1 MASKQC
7 MPWLCSSIKVQ
18 KSFTSQ
24 YRWTWWT
31 LLPKRL
37 FSCRF
42 LHFHAKFAVLSVARE
57 ARAVLR
63 KALPLVPRPSPPSR
77 ASGTAGQVARC
88 RENPPRGPPL
98 TPAQPLPGR
107 ALSAA
112 EPSLLQDQCHAARH
126 CPGLPRLLLLLLLG
140 EETSSPRAGWKFW
153 SGKGKCEPVD
163 SALLQNRCRLCSL
176 GLRIFPR
183 IFARA

>member
-88 RENPPRGPPL
+88 RENPPRGPPWRQHSL
-98 TPAQPLPGR
+98 CQ
-107 ALSAA
+107 A
-112 EPSLLQDQCHAARH
+112 EPSPQPSPVCCRTSATQPDTVRGCRGCCCCCCWARRPAAR
-126 CPGLPRLLLLLLLG
+126 GQAG
-140 EETSSPRAGWKFW
+140 NSSP
-153 SGKGKCEPVD
+153 GKGSV
-163 SALLQNRCRLCSL
+163 SLLTLHCFKIDAVSV
-176 GLRIFPR
+176 
-183 IFARA
+183 AWA